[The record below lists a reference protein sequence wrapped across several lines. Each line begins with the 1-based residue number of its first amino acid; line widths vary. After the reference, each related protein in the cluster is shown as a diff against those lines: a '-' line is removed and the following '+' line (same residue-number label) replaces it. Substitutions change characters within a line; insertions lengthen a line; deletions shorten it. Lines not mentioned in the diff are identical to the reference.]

1 VCVSVSLAVGS
12 DDLVVNHRID
22 RCISSVDRHLG
33 YRLYWHNG
41 LLLAE
46 QQEGDPEVIQWFAFL
61 HDLERHDDYRDPEH
75 GVRAAMLA
83 REINDEFMRLSNEQL
98 ILLEDACTYHSDGH
112 TEHDPT
118 VMICWDADR
127 LDLGRVGIY
136 PDAQYLCTVLA
147 KNEKFFDAAY
157 DRSIRN
163 AASSLESMC

>member
-1 VCVSVSLAVGS
+1 MKSCITSEF
-12 DDLVVNHRID
+12 ID
-22 RCISSVDRHLG
+22 FAKARF
-33 YRLYWHNG
+33 RLDWTGIHGAPHWSRVRHNG

-83 REINDEFMRLSNEQL
+83 REINDEFMRLSNDQL
-98 ILLEDACTYHSDGH
+98 ILLEDACTHHSDGH

-136 PDAQYLCTVLA
+136 PDAQYLCTALA
-147 KNEKFFDAAY
+147 KNSRFIDAAY
-157 DRSIRN
+157 DRSMRN
-163 AASSLESMC
+163 AASSENMH